1 MLLRR
6 DGDDVVAIGQP
17 AHAWVSGQLARAWGN
32 ERFGA
37 VDPYEDVCLAAE
49 QHDAGMAAW
58 EVRPTLNERTGLP
71 RSFMELT
78 LDEHLE
84 IWWSAAPLVAAQ
96 SAYAALL
103 VSMHGTAL
111 YERRDL
117 ARLSAADAD
126 RVRAFLAGQR
136 ELQERLLAA
145 LAADP
150 AQVRRNQRL
159 IWTWDSLS
167 LALLLDWPPYE
178 LEGVPTADGEV
189 TVTLR
194 DGTVDPWP
202 FAVPEV
208 TVRCEG
214 RRLAG
219 PYEDEAT
226 MRAALA
232 RAPLE
237 TIAVTLRDTAPQ

>member
-6 DGDDVVAIGQP
+6 DGDEVVAIGQP

-58 EVRPTLNERTGLP
+58 EVRPTLNEQTGLP

-84 IWWSAAPLVAAQ
+84 IWWSAAPLVAPQ

-117 ARLSAADAD
+117 ARLAAADAD
-126 RVRAFLAGQR
+126 RVRRSSPASASCRSGCSPRSGRRRPAHGAPQP
-136 ELQERLLAA
+136 A
-145 LAADP
+145 L
-150 AQVRRNQRL
+150 V
-159 IWTWDSLS
+159 WTWDSLS
-167 LALLLDWPPYE
+167 LALLLDWPPFE

-189 TVTLR
+189 I
-194 DGTVDPWP
+194 
-202 FAVPEV
+202 
-208 TVRCEG
+208 TVRV
-214 RRLAG
+214 
-219 PYEDEAT
+219 
-226 MRAALA
+226 A
-232 RAPLE
+232 RAVRARSTRGRSPP
-237 TIAVTLRDTAPQ
+237 RR